1 MGATN
6 QDRRLTTSAE
16 TSGVVPL
23 PRIHR
28 AMPEGERSVPNAV
41 AGLENASSASKTQ
54 ACLNPKCPARQPEG
68 QDDAEGAGPPPKPAQ
83 TGYCTW
89 PKRGRPGYFCSG
101 LCREQ
106 YEYERSQLSLDVRA
120 LEEALET
127 PGGTYRDRRRVE
139 SELAMRRWA
148 MQRYLFDAG
157 ALLAPAQKAAGEGEA

>member
-16 TSGVVPL
+16 TPGVVPL

-41 AGLENASSASKTQ
+41 AGLESASPAPNAQ
-54 ACLNPKCPARQPEG
+54 ACLNPKCPARQPEDQRDG
-68 QDDAEGAGPPPKPAQ
+68 EGAAPPPQLAQ

-89 PKRGRPGYFCSG
+89 PRRGRPGYFCSG

-106 YEYERSQLSLDVRA
+106 YEYERSQLSLDIRA

-127 PGGTYRDRRRVE
+127 PGGTYRQRRRVE

-157 ALLAPAQKAAGEGEA
+157 ALLAPAQKPTGEGGA